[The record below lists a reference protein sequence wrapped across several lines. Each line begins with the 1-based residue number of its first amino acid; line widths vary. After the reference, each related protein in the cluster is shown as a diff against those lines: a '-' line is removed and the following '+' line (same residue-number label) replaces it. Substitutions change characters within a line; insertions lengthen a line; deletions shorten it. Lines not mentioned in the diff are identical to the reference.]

1 MLNISHLAPRKREE
15 QTVGSGKKKKKQ
27 RQPRRDLNPG
37 LPIDL
42 TTEYVSQTLSGYLR
56 SDTCFSSCLSL
67 LLRTLSALSVLPSLV
82 ARTCQAYLFSR
93 GYLS

>member
-1 MLNISHLAPRKREE
+1 MRC
-15 QTVGSGKKKKKQ
+15 V
-27 RQPRRDLNPG
+27 
-37 LPIDL
+37 L
-42 TTEYVSQTLSGYLR
+42 TFTSCVLKEGVISQTLSGYLR

-93 GYLS
+93 CYLS